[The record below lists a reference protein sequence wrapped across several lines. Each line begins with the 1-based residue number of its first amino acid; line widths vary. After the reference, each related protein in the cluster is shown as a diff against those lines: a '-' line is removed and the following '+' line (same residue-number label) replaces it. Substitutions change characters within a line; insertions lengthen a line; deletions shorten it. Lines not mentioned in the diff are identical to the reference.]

1 MPFLAA
7 LPAIGS
13 SIMAAAPTI
22 ASLASAGSGIMGMMG
37 GGSKANGT
45 YGGQAGTYMPQ
56 NLPQADNQYTG
67 LIGSMINPAQALPGQ
82 VGSASQPFV
91 QNLMNNPFSGQ
102 SRDWASQL
110 SGLGQGI
117 SGQDMGGM
125 ASLFGAGQNAMGMAP
140 GMLQQ
145 AMGYAPG
152 ILNSAMG
159 YGNQIMNTAFDPQ
172 NTLHDL
178 SSMQNRDSTNAINSM
193 NGVAGTPFGAGLAS
207 QSSRDFE
214 NQWQNNQLARQATGA
229 NSYNGLVGT
238 GVNNYNGLMS
248 NGVSGY
254 GSLMGLGSNLMGQGA
269 SMGNNAINSLYS
281 TGNMP
286 YSTYMGQ
293 QNDALGG
300 LGTYNGL
307 ISGSMAPGQDV
318 LQSLGNYMGFGNNAS
333 RTAMSGQ
340 NQGFLQGQTT
350 GNNTGQSLGG
360 LGSGLSGL
368 GSLFGGGGISG
379 GMNALPG
386 MSMNSLPP
394 ILSGPL
400 STSIP
405 NFSF

>member
-13 SIMAAAPTI
+13 SIMAAAPSI
-22 ASLASAGSGIMGMMG
+22 ASLASAGSGIMGMLG

-56 NLPQADNQYTG
+56 NLPQADSQYTG
-67 LIGSMINPAQALPGQ
+67 LIGNMMGPAQNLPGQ
-82 VGSASQPFV
+82 VSSGAQPFV

-102 SRDWASQL
+102 SQDWASQL

-117 SGQDMGGM
+117 SGQDFGGM

-140 GMLQQ
+140 GVMQQ

-172 NTLHDL
+172 NALHDL
-178 SSMQNRDSTNAINSM
+178 SAMQSRDNTNAINSM

-207 QSSRDFE
+207 QNSRDFE
-214 NQWQNNQLARQATGA
+214 NQWQNSQLQRQATGA

-238 GVNNYNGLMS
+238 GVNNYNGLIS
-248 NGVSGY
+248 NGVNGY
-254 GSLMGLGSNLMGQGA
+254 GSLMGLGSNLMGQG
-269 SMGNNAINSLYS
+269 SSLGNNAINSLYS

-300 LGTYNGL
+300 LGSLNSLT
-307 ISGSMAPGQDV
+307 SGSMAPGQDV

-350 GNNTGQSLGG
+350 GGNVGQTI
-360 LGSGLSGL
+360 GSGLSGL
-368 GSLFGGGGISG
+368 GSLFGGNTGIAGGG
-379 GMNALPG
+379 A
-386 MSMNSLPP
+386 SMNRPAP
-394 ILSGPL
+394 MYPGGAGL
-400 STSIP
+400 STAIP